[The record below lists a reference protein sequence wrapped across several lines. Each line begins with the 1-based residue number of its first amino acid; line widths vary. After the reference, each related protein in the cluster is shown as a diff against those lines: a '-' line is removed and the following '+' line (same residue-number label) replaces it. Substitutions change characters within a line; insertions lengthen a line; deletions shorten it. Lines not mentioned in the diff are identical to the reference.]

1 MTTPSWQQVAAALGN
16 PRLREAYARCVL
28 DIPSSATKKELKK
41 LVSAGL
47 LHYSESSVGPASPP
61 GPGSDPGVAEAGQDR
76 KPDQGKNSDDG
87 VEVNE
92 DLFATLLA
100 SQQSS
105 KPSGPDRFFHHGRIT
120 SLPRKDDD
128 RHELLAHLSVRL
140 FPAEDVLDE
149 DQINLLVRTV
159 ARDVP
164 SLRRALVDYGYLK
177 RDADGSK
184 YWRAA

>member
-1 MTTPSWQQVAAALGN
+1 MTTTPSWQQVAAALAN
-16 PRLREAYARCVL
+16 ARLREVYAKSVL
-28 DIPSSATKKELKK
+28 EFPTGATGKELKK
-41 LVSAGL
+41 LVNAGL
-47 LHYSESSVGPASPP
+47 LHYKEAESSGAGAS
-61 GPGSDPGVAEAGQDR
+61 
-76 KPDQGKNSDDG
+76 KPDEA
-87 VEVNE
+87 VEVNQE
-92 DLFATLLA
+92 LFAGLLQ

-105 KPSGPDRFFHHGRIT
+105 KPSGPDRFFHHGRVT

-149 DQINLLVRTV
+149 SQVNLLLRTV

-164 SLRRALVDYGYLK
+164 SLRRALVDFGYLK
-177 RDADGSK
+177 RDADGSQ

>member
-1 MTTPSWQQVAAALGN
+1 MTDPSWQQVAAALAN
-16 PRLREAYARCVL
+16 PRLREVYAKSVL
-28 DIPSSATKKELKK
+28 DMPNGATQKELRK
-41 LVSAGL
+41 LVGAGL
-47 LHYSESSVGPASPP
+47 LQHPESSGRPPSEFHQGPEPNR
-61 GPGSDPGVAEAGQDR
+61 GSV
-76 KPDQGKNSDDG
+76 PDQGTDVAGG
-87 VEVNE
+87 VEVNG
-92 DLFATLLA
+92 DLFAVLLA

-140 FPAEDVLDE
+140 FPSEDVLDE
-149 DQINLLVRTV
+149 NQVNMLLRTV

-177 RDADGSK
+177 RDADGGQ

>member
-16 PRLREAYARCVL
+16 PRLREAYARRVL
-28 DIPSSATKKELKK
+28 GMPSGATRKELKN

-47 LHYSESSVGPASPP
+47 LHYAESSGPAAPP
-61 GPGSDPGVAEAGQDR
+61 DQSSDPGAAEAGQDR

-120 SLPRKDDD
+120 SLPRKEDD
-128 RHELLAHLSVRL
+128 RNELLAHLSVRL
-140 FPAEDVLDE
+140 FPPEDVLDE
-149 DQINLLVRTV
+149 NQINLLVRTV

-164 SLRRALVDYGYLK
+164 ALRRALVDYGYLK